1 MEIKPDREK
10 FKKLSAEGYDFIPL
24 YAEQLADRL
33 TPVSLVDKFRGETPL
48 ILLESAERGE
58 KWGRYSF

>member
-48 ILLESAERGE
+48 ILLRVQKEG
-58 KWGRYSF
+58 KNGGVILF